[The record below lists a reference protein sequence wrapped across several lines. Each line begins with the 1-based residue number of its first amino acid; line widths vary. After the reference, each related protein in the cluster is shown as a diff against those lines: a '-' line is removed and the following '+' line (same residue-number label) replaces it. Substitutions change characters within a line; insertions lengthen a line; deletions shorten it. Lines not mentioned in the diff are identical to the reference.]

1 MSEKL
6 ESLALSLYKTGVPLF
21 KKQEVGDIADQLK
34 KLIWKEDGTTD
45 DHILIP
51 ALDGTTEYSECGCV
65 TLRNRRGGMCLGTA
79 GILVFYS
86 KMAE

>member
-51 ALDGTTEYSECGCV
+51 ALDGTTVETPVNTG
-65 TLRNRRGGMCLGTA
+65 NF
-79 GILVFYS
+79 ILVTDGEKLFMYLWTS
-86 KMAE
+86 LRMS

>member
-51 ALDGTTEYSECGCV
+51 ALDGTTVETPGN
-65 TLRNRRGGMCLGTA
+65 TGNF
-79 GILVFYS
+79 ILVTDGEKLFR
-86 KMAE
+86 